1 MGSRSVEDRALA
13 THRQGTGEPR
23 SSHVRNPLAL
33 IVAGPQSG
41 ASELARLLDGH
52 QHIAV
57 APRMGWLTTMPDDR
71 EAVGPDGMIR
81 PALLQRIVDPRGDE
95 PLSADELGATL
106 TTSYAD
112 FVSSMFDRH
121 AAGRGK
127 PLAVADAVG
136 MAPDLLRLAA
146 LWPQTRAIHLIR
158 DGRELAHAAIDPAW
172 AARHMPAL
180 GSWAGDP
187 VATSALWWEFHVRCA
202 REAGILLG
210 PERYREI
217 RFEEL
222 ARSPHAVCSALCAF
236 LGVPFDEAMVRVPRP
251 DHHVDRSPPL
261 SSADVARWEAVA
273 GDLLDE
279 LGYARRAPRAA
290 QTARAAEP
298 RDGFDGRPLPAAAPR
313 PPAGRTLWLTGLPS
327 AGKSTV
333 ARLVERQLRKRG
345 RNVEVL
351 DGDVVRRNLSQG
363 LGFSKED
370 RDTNIRRIAYVAD
383 LLSRNGVIV
392 IVAAISPYRAVRD
405 EARALIGERFI
416 EVHVHAPVSVC
427 ASRDVKGLYAKARA
441 GEIAHLTGVS
451 DPYEP
456 PTHPEVVLNTEHQTP
471 ESSAATLLH
480 HLDPR
485 TFP

>member
-1 MGSRSVEDRALA
+1 M
-13 THRQGTGEPR
+13 
-23 SSHVRNPLAL
+23 
-33 IVAGPQSG
+33 
-41 ASELARLLDGH
+41 
-52 QHIAV
+52 
-57 APRMGWLTTMPDDR
+57 
-71 EAVGPDGMIR
+71 
-81 PALLQRIVDPRGDE
+81 
-95 PLSADELGATL
+95 
-106 TTSYAD
+106 
-112 FVSSMFDRH
+112 
-121 AAGRGK
+121 
-127 PLAVADAVG
+127 
-136 MAPDLLRLAA
+136 
-146 LWPQTRAIHLIR
+146 
-158 DGRELAHAAIDPAW
+158 
-172 AARHMPAL
+172 
-180 GSWAGDP
+180 
-187 VATSALWWEFHVRCA
+187 
-202 REAGILLG
+202 
-210 PERYREI
+210 
-217 RFEEL
+217 
-222 ARSPHAVCSALCAF
+222 
-236 LGVPFDEAMVRVPRP
+236 
-251 DHHVDRSPPL
+251 
-261 SSADVARWEAVA
+261 
-273 GDLLDE
+273 
-279 LGYARRAPRAA
+279 
-290 QTARAAEP
+290 
-298 RDGFDGRPLPAAAPR
+298 
-313 PPAGRTLWLTGLPS
+313 WLTGLPS

>member
-1 MGSRSVEDRALA
+1 
-13 THRQGTGEPR
+13 
-23 SSHVRNPLAL
+23 
-33 IVAGPQSG
+33 
-41 ASELARLLDGH
+41 
-52 QHIAV
+52 
-57 APRMGWLTTMPDDR
+57 MGWLTTMPDDR
-71 EAVGPDGMIR
+71 EAVGPDGMIL
-81 PALLQRIVDPRGDE
+81 PALPQRIVDGHDPHRGE
-95 PLSADELGATL
+95 PPPLLVDQLDAMLGTGL
-106 TTSYAD
+106 TTSYAEL
-112 FVSSMFDRH
+112 VTCLFDRH
-121 AAGRGK
+121 AAGRAK

-136 MAPDLLRLAA
+136 MAPDLVRLAA
-146 LWPQTRAIHLIR
+146 LWPQTRAIHVIR
-158 DGRELAHAAIDPAW
+158 DGRELPRATIDSTW

-187 VATSALWWEFHVRCA
+187 VAVSALWWKYHVRCA

-210 PERYREI
+210 PDRYREI

-222 ARSPHAVCSALCAF
+222 TRSPGTVCAALCAF
-236 LGVPFDEAMVRVPRP
+236 LGVPYDEAMVRAQPT
-251 DHHVDRSPPL
+251 DGHVDRRQPG
-261 SSADVARWEAVA
+261 VALARDDLERWEAVA

-279 LGYARRAPRAA
+279 LGYARRA
-290 QTARAAEP
+290 ARAPAAPAAGPVEL
-298 RDGFDGRPLPAAAPR
+298 RDGSDGRPLLGVAPR
-313 PPAGRTLWLTGLPS
+313 PAAGRTLWLTGLPS

-333 ARLVERQLRKRG
+333 ARLVERELRKRG
-345 RNVEVL
+345 VNVEVL
-351 DGDVVRRNLSQG
+351 DGDAIRRNLSQG

-405 EARALIGERFI
+405 EVRALIGDRFI

-427 ASRDVKGLYAKARA
+427 AARDVKGLYAKAQA

-456 PTHPEVVLNTEHQTP
+456 PTHPEVVLDTEHQTP
-471 ESSAATLLH
+471 ESSAAILLA
-480 HLDPR
+480 HLDTW